1 MGVDP
6 AESDSLMY
14 MVQTLVNKIFQEVGI
29 MDLSKESTYEK
40 IWGEKQTA
48 VLIERCY
55 KGEASVKE
63 LVLSLLKKRL
73 EAGGRE

>member
-1 MGVDP
+1 
-6 AESDSLMY
+6 
-14 MVQTLVNKIFQEVGI
+14 MVQSFMNKIFQEVGI

-40 IWGEKQTA
+40 KWGEKQTS
-48 VLIERCY
+48 VMIERCY

-73 EAGGRE
+73 EAGGRD

>member
-1 MGVDP
+1 
-6 AESDSLMY
+6 
-14 MVQTLVNKIFQEVGI
+14 

-40 IWGEKQTA
+40 KWGEKKTA

-55 KGEASVKE
+55 QGEASVKE

-73 EAGGRE
+73 EAGSRD

>member
-1 MGVDP
+1 
-6 AESDSLMY
+6 
-14 MVQTLVNKIFQEVGI
+14 
-29 MDLSKESTYEK
+29 MDLSQESTYEK
-40 IWGEKQTA
+40 KWGEKQTA

>member
-1 MGVDP
+1 
-6 AESDSLMY
+6 MY
-14 MVQTLVNKIFQEVGI
+14 MVQTVMNKIFQEVGI

-40 IWGEKQTA
+40 KWGEKKTV

-55 KGEASVKE
+55 QGEASVKE

-73 EAGGRE
+73 EAGSRD